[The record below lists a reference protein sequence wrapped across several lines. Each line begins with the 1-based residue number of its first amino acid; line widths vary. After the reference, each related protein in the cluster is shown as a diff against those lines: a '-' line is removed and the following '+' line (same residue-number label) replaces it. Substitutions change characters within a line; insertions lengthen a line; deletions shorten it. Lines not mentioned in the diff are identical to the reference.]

1 MVLTNMIKC
10 YKRVAIATLL
20 VLQVIGA
27 HAIDG
32 YDLWLRMPLVTDGA
46 KVTIDN
52 PQIPETGYFDPQF
65 APIVISRSELNTFL
79 HNTGREVHLA
89 IDAKAPANDGFTI
102 KYGANRI
109 DIKSA
114 SAIGVLYGAYHLLR
128 LQQTGHLPKN
138 GQTIKEI
145 PMSKYR
151 LLNHWDN
158 LNGTIERGFAGR
170 SIFWSSKGDI
180 VDENSARIQLY
191 ARANASIGING
202 TVLNNVNASPQMLTS
217 ERLDQVRRIARI
229 LAPYGIKV
237 YLSVNFS
244 SPRALGDVSTAD
256 PLDPDVIRWWK
267 NKVKEIYDAIPN
279 FGGFLVK
286 ANSEGEPGPQDF
298 GRTHVDG
305 ANMLAD
311 ALKPYGGIV
320 MWRAFVYAADSPDRA
335 NQAYDEFMP
344 FDGKFRDNVILQVKN
359 GPIDFQPREPV
370 HPLFYSMKHTKVMPE
385 FQITQEYLGESV
397 HSVYLA
403 PMWKEV
409 TDEIDMSIGAAG
421 VSNVGDSKNWCGND
435 LIQANWYAY
444 GRLAWDKRLSSK
456 QIADEFVRQT
466 FTKEAQG
473 VQTLTDLMLAT
484 HEACVNYMMP
494 MGIHHIFAGGHHYGP
509 EPWYAPRGVRVDWT
523 PPYYHKAD
531 ANGMGFDRTTKGS
544 NNVSQYPK
552 KLAKLFNNVNTC
564 PEKYLLWF
572 HHVGWTQK
580 LPCGE
585 TLWDRLC
592 HKYDEGVRTAEGF
605 VRTWE
610 LLKPYIDEERYM
622 TLKVKFDR
630 QAKDA
635 WWWRDACLL
644 YFQTFSKMPFPK
656 DCPPARHD
664 LQTLMQYHLRM
675 DNYTAAPIDQLPD

>member
-1 MVLTNMIKC
+1 MKL

-20 VLQVIGA
+20 VLQAGILFA
-27 HAIDG
+27 EDG
-32 YDLWLRMPLVTDGA
+32 HQLWLRMPLAANIVKIVVDS
-46 KVTIDN
+46 
-52 PQIPETGYFDPQF
+52 PQIDETSPKYQ
-65 APIVISRSELNTFL
+65 PIAIAREELELYVNS
-79 HNTGREVHLA
+79 NVEIHLA
-89 IDAKAPANDGFTI
+89 VDAAAPADDGFSITKNGNSI
-102 KYGANRI
+102 F
-109 DIKSA
+109 IKSA
-114 SAIGVLYGAYHLLR
+114 SAQGLLYGTYHLIR
-128 LQQTGHLPKN
+128 LQTIGKTLKN
-138 GQTIKEI
+138 GQSIVEKPT
-145 PMSKYR
+145 SSLR

-170 SIFWSSKGDI
+170 SIFWSNKGDI
-180 VDENSARIQLY
+180 IDQNETLLIEY

-217 ERLDQVRRIARI
+217 ERIDQTKRIAKI
-229 LAPYGIKV
+229 LDPYGIKV
-237 YLSVNFS
+237 YLSVNFA

-256 PLDPDVIRWWK
+256 PLDPDVIRWWQ

-320 MWRAFVYAADSPDRA
+320 MWRAFVYAANSPDRA
-335 NQAYDEFMP
+335 CQAYEEFMP

-359 GPIDFQPREPV
+359 GPVDFQPREPI

-397 HSVYLA
+397 HSVFLA
-403 PMWKEV
+403 PMWKEL
-409 TDEIDMSIGAAG
+409 TDVFKMTEGVAG
-421 VSNVGDSKNWCGND
+421 VSNIGDSQNWCGSD
-435 LIQANWYAY
+435 MAQANWYAF
-444 GRLAWDKRLSSK
+444 GRLAWNQNLTS
-456 QIADEFVRQT
+456 QEIADEWIKQT
-466 FTKEAQG
+466 FTTNKKF
-473 VQTLTDLMLAT
+473 VDPVKKVMLGS
-484 HEACVNYMMP
+484 HEACVKYMMP

-509 EPWYAPRGVRVDWT
+509 EPWYAPRGLRADWT

-531 ANGMGFDRTTKGS
+531 EFGMGFDRTTNGS
-544 NNVSQYPK
+544 NNVSQYPEP
-552 KLAKLFNNVNTC
+552 LASQYNDIRRC

-580 LPCGE
+580 LTCGE
-585 TLWDRLC
+585 TLWNRLC
-592 HKYDEGVRTAEGF
+592 HIYDEGVREAESF
-605 VRTWE
+605 YTTWQ
-610 LLKPYIDEERYM
+610 KMAPYIDAERYEQ
-622 TLKVKFDR
+622 LRIRYER

-644 YFQTFSKMPFPK
+644 YFQTFSKLPFPK

-664 LQTLMQYHLRM
+664 LETLKKYHLAI
-675 DNYTAAPIDQLPD
+675 DNYTAAPIDQLP